1 MVKITNILFFVLCLV
16 SISTGHTFD
25 AMHNPLTE
33 DLELERQINLINKP
47 PIKTIHV
54 WITYNSFLLIC
65 EHIEFVG
72 SLCAQCS
79 AGEYPCN

>member
-1 MVKITNILFFVLCLV
+1 LV

-47 PIKTIHV
+47 AIKSIHV
-54 WITYNSFLLIC
+54 FILYTSR
-65 EHIEFVG
+65 
-72 SLCAQCS
+72 
-79 AGEYPCN
+79 